1 MFIVTSDVLV
11 CVRLSL
17 KLIQKQL
24 NLKCHITTSVPAL
37 FFPSNA
43 SQKISPAA
51 VFSSPPLPNTQTQP
65 TAHRFLL
72 SRLYF
77 FFSRPLVFPA
87 VCKCIAVRTR
97 THTAH
102 GASVLVV
109 ILTSSRN
116 RITGRGPLGAEESVK
131 SDCFGRLKKI
141 GPREVGGILNASTAE
156 EVYRLGVVCSGD
168 L

>member
-1 MFIVTSDVLV
+1 MILKFLFCSLCNRGTRDVH
-11 CVRLSL
+11 CYIRRFSL
-17 KLIQKQL
+17 CQAFLETYL
-24 NLKCHITTSVPAL
+24 ETAELEVPHHYFSSRSF

-131 SDCFGRLKKI
+131 SDCFGRFKK
-141 GPREVGGILNASTAE
+141 
-156 EVYRLGVVCSGD
+156 
-168 L
+168 

>member
-1 MFIVTSDVLV
+1 MILKFLFCSLCNRGTRDVH
-11 CVRLSL
+11 CYIRRFSL
-17 KLIQKQL
+17 CQTFLETYL
-24 NLKCHITTSVPAL
+24 ETAELEVPHHYFSSRS
-37 FFPSNA
+37 FFPLKRFTKNFPRSCFFL
-43 SQKISPAA
+43 PT
-51 VFSSPPLPNTQTQP
+51 PPKHTNTQTQP

-116 RITGRGPLGAEESVK
+116 RITGRGPLW
-131 SDCFGRLKKI
+131 GRRKCEI
-141 GPREVGGILNASTAE
+141 
-156 EVYRLGVVCSGD
+156 
-168 L
+168 